1 MTETAAHPSPLPA
14 PATLADV
21 PAGKVAAI
29 VTFLEMHAQ
38 PAPLP
43 APEAPHLSLRHVT
56 APETGWYRD
65 LFRRIGEDWLWYS
78 RLQMSEAQLAP
89 SSSART
95 WRSTRSRAPSRMA
108 ADRHRAGRSG
118 ISAPRERRNWRFSG
132 WWPAKPGSGA
142 GRLMM
147 NLATA
152 RAFARPIRRFFVHTC
167 THDLPAA
174 VGFYRKSGFNPM
186 AARWRSSTTPA
197 STARCAARRRRMSR
211 SLSERDEGAVGKPT
225 LPKGFRRRVFR
236 WIPLAFR

>member
-1 MTETAAHPSPLPA
+1 MTDIAAHASTVPA
-14 PATLADV
+14 PAPLADV

-29 VTFLEMHAQ
+29 VTFLEMRTQ

-43 APEAPHLSLRHVT
+43 APDAPHLSLRHVT

-78 RLQMSEAQLAP
+78 RLQMSEAQLAAIIGSP
-89 SSSART
+89 DVEIYALSRT
-95 WRSTRSRAPSRMA
+95 QPDGTSIDIGLVDLDFRTEGEAELA
-108 ADRHRAGRSG
+108 FFGLVAG
-118 ISAPRERRNWRFSG
+118 ET
-132 WWPAKPGSGA
+132 GSGA

-174 VGFYRKSGFNPM
+174 VGFYRKSGFVPYGRAVEIVDDPRLDGTLRRT
-186 AARWRSSTTPA
+186 AAPHVPII
-197 STARCAARRRRMSR
+197 
-211 SLSERDEGAVGKPT
+211 E
-225 LPKGFRRRVFR
+225 
-236 WIPLAFR
+236 